1 MAREVFR
8 IVVVLAAFSLVV
20 AQWQIR
26 PIISAAGN
34 SHRNFGAS
42 AGVRAEGVI
51 HKFPNSGAKVIVGG
65 EVHKSFGRVDGHG
78 WNAKPQGQVGVR
90 VEVPIG
96 RK

>member
-1 MAREVFR
+1 MARQVLC
-8 IVVVLAAFSLVV
+8 VVVVFAALSLVA
-20 AQWQIR
+20 AQWQVR

-34 SHRNFGAS
+34 SHKNFGAS

-51 HKFPNSGAKVIVGG
+51 HKFPSSGAKVIVGG

-78 WNAKPQGQVGVR
+78 WNGKPQGQVGVR